1 MKLINKK
8 EVIEKEIVDEELQ
21 TTFNE
26 DELDGEEVTEDVQSE
41 N

>member
-26 DELDGEEVTEDVQSE
+26 DELDGEEVTEDVQSK

>member
-8 EVIEKEIVDEELQ
+8 ETTQKEIVDEELQ

-26 DELDGEEVTEDVQSE
+26 DELDEEEVIENVQSE